1 MEAQLTAGWWGAA
14 ALTGS
19 AWVVWVD
26 RGRDGQRGGSRDE
39 SVRDFCHTWVYT
51 HLSPPLRKR
60 ENFSIS
66 SEGPFPDDYHFL
78 QVRPPS

>member
-26 RGRDGQRGGSRDE
+26 RGSDGQRGGSRDE

-51 HLSPPLRKR
+51 HLSPPLR